1 MELTPNRVLL
11 RSIPISKKFV
21 ARINQTEFHAI
32 SLHALPRII
41 NNLCYSVWGKGMV
54 VGFSR

>member
-1 MELTPNRVLL
+1 L